1 VYIIREQI
9 ILQII
14 LAWSRLTR
22 GWGELGRFYNLFS
35 CFKSDIKIYVIL
47 FCPQLILEVFDKVTF
62 EIM

>member
-1 VYIIREQI
+1 M

-35 CFKSDIKIYVIL
+35 GFKSDIKIYVIL